1 MRLYLRLLIP
11 GLLLQSPVWA
21 QEEEFD
27 IPPPP
32 PIIEDYEEPM
42 VEPMVDEM
50 PMDEMVDGPVY
61 EVPPEDDPASS
72 PAADFG
78 PNSNFDPNN
87 LPPAN
92 DRPGRIGFS
101 SPNPRSPR
109 RGNNPTG
116 NSSFGQTEGAVKF
129 EVVDGV
135 FWEKGKKRTR
145 GERR

>member
-1 MRLYLRLLIP
+1 MRAMCLFLRLLIP
-11 GLLLQSPVWA
+11 ALFFQSPVWA

-42 VEPMVDEM
+42 IEPMVDEI
-50 PMDEMVDGPVY
+50 PMDEMVDGPIY
-61 EVPPEDDPASS
+61 EAPPEDGMIPPPD
-72 PAADFG
+72 
-78 PNSNFDPNN
+78 FDPNN

-92 DRPGRIGFS
+92 NAPPPARMGFS
-101 SPNPRSPR
+101 GPDPRSPV
-109 RGNNPTG
+109 RGQNPAVTG
-116 NSSFGQTEGAVKF
+116 NRSFGQTEGAVKF
-129 EVVDGV
+129 EVVEGV